1 MGAES
6 RAGFVLGALEE
17 LASEL
22 NIRGGII
29 SGYIL
34 LKGFKI
40 LHELLSSSS
49 VIPPR
54 KIGKMS
60 FKELVLA
67 LAVSICD
74 FRQIFRT
81 FICKIIGR
89 IRVFNYY
96 SDL

>member
-6 RAGFVLGALEE
+6 GAGFVLGALEE
-17 LASEL
+17 LACEL
-22 NIRGGII
+22 NIRGGVI

-34 LKGFKI
+34 LKI

-67 LAVSICD
+67 MAVSICD

-81 FICKIIGR
+81 FICKIIGQ

>member
-1 MGAES
+1 MGAAS

-22 NIRGGII
+22 NIRGGVI

-34 LKGFKI
+34 LKI

-60 FKELVLA
+60 FKELVHELGHGSEY
-67 LAVSICD
+67 L
-74 FRQIFRT
+74 
-81 FICKIIGR
+81 
-89 IRVFNYY
+89 
-96 SDL
+96 

>member
-22 NIRGGII
+22 NIRGGVI

-34 LKGFKI
+34 LKI

-74 FRQIFRT
+74 FRKIFRT

>member
-6 RAGFVLGALEE
+6 RTGFVIGALEE
-17 LASEL
+17 LESEL
-22 NIRGGII
+22 NIRGGVI

-34 LKGFKI
+34 LKI

-67 LAVSICD
+67 MAVSICD